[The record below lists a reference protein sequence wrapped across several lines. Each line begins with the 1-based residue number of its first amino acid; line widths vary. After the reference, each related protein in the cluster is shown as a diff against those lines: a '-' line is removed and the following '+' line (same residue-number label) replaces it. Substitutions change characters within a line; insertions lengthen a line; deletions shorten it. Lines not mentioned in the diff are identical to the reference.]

1 MPKQR
6 LLGRLGIADGVL
18 HLCPDRRVEPLRDL
32 VAEGYIGIQRLA
44 GGAGHARS
52 QSRLGY
58 SRLRRHVEYGDA
70 SEEG

>member
-6 LLGRLGIADGVL
+6 LPGRLGIADGVL

-32 VAEGYIGIQRLA
+32 VAEGHIGIQRLA

-52 QSRLGY
+52 KAGSDILVYAGM
-58 SRLRRHVEYGDA
+58 SSME
-70 SEEG
+70 